1 MISKCECGAFMWASI
16 TLEKALQIKGD
27 ELKSELPYIPDVT
40 FWQCGKCGAIGM
52 SSGVVTGG
60 ITPWYRS

>member
-52 SSGVVTGG
+52 S
-60 ITPWYRS
+60 WAW